1 MNNKFL
7 LANEI
12 KNFILSLDSILINYP
27 KKDIIIKKRIINT
40 SFELLELVYL
50 ANNKIDNKENIK
62 YECLSKISMID
73 FYFEYSYKKNYISL
87 KNLNRRAVIPALLH
101 LLLVRGPLL
110 RPLHQHTSREVL
122 PGAS

>member
-87 KNLNRRAVIPALLH
+87 KNLNTYIFNLTKIKKMLH
-101 LLLVRGPLL
+101 GWINNEL
-110 RPLHQHTSREVL
+110 
-122 PGAS
+122 

>member
-62 YECLSKISMID
+62 YEFLSKISMID

-87 KNLNRRAVIPALLH
+87 KNLNTYIFNLTKINKMLH
-101 LLLVRGPLL
+101 GWINNEL
-110 RPLHQHTSREVL
+110 
-122 PGAS
+122 

>member
-1 MNNKFL
+1 M
-7 LANEI
+7 
-12 KNFILSLDSILINYP
+12 SLDSILINYP

-87 KNLNRRAVIPALLH
+87 KNLNTYIFNLTKINKMLH
-101 LLLVRGPLL
+101 GWINNEL
-110 RPLHQHTSREVL
+110 
-122 PGAS
+122 

>member
-12 KNFILSLDSILINYP
+12 KKFIMSLDNVLINYP

-50 ANNKIDNKENIK
+50 ANNMNDNKINIQN
-62 YECLSKISMID
+62 ECLSKISMID

-87 KNLNRRAVIPALLH
+87 KNLNSYLFNLTKINKMFYGWIKNGL
-101 LLLVRGPLL
+101 
-110 RPLHQHTSREVL
+110 
-122 PGAS
+122 

>member
-1 MNNKFL
+1 MNYKFL

-87 KNLNRRAVIPALLH
+87 KNLNTYIFNLTKINKMLH
-101 LLLVRGPLL
+101 GWINNEL
-110 RPLHQHTSREVL
+110 
-122 PGAS
+122 

>member
-12 KNFILSLDSILINYP
+12 KKFILSLDSILINYP

-40 SFELLELVYL
+40 LFELLELVYL
-50 ANNKIDNKENIK
+50 ANNKTDDKINIK

-87 KNLNRRAVIPALLH
+87 KKLNSYLFSLTKINKMLYGWIRNEL
-101 LLLVRGPLL
+101 
-110 RPLHQHTSREVL
+110 
-122 PGAS
+122 

>member
-12 KNFILSLDSILINYP
+12 KKFILSLDSILINYP

-40 SFELLELVYL
+40 LFELLELVYL
-50 ANNKIDNKENIK
+50 ANNKTYDKINIK

-87 KNLNRRAVIPALLH
+87 KKLNSYLFSLTKINKMLYGWIRNEL
-101 LLLVRGPLL
+101 
-110 RPLHQHTSREVL
+110 
-122 PGAS
+122 

>member
-73 FYFEYSYKKNYISL
+73 FYFEYSYQKNYISL
-87 KNLNRRAVIPALLH
+87 KNLNTYIFNLTKINKMLH
-101 LLLVRGPLL
+101 GWINNEL
-110 RPLHQHTSREVL
+110 
-122 PGAS
+122 

>member
-12 KNFILSLDSILINYP
+12 KKFILSLDSILINYP
-27 KKDIIIKKRIINT
+27 KKDIIIKKRIIIT
-40 SFELLELVYL
+40 LFELLELVYL
-50 ANNKIDNKENIK
+50 ANYKTDDKINIK

-87 KNLNRRAVIPALLH
+87 KNLNTYIFNLTKINKMLH
-101 LLLVRGPLL
+101 GWINNEL
-110 RPLHQHTSREVL
+110 
-122 PGAS
+122 

>member
-50 ANNKIDNKENIK
+50 VNNKIDNKENIK

-87 KNLNRRAVIPALLH
+87 KNLNTYIFNLTKINKMLH
-101 LLLVRGPLL
+101 GWINNEL
-110 RPLHQHTSREVL
+110 
-122 PGAS
+122 

>member
-62 YECLSKISMID
+62 YECLSKITMID

-87 KNLNRRAVIPALLH
+87 KNLNTYIFNLTKINKMLH
-101 LLLVRGPLL
+101 GWINNEL
-110 RPLHQHTSREVL
+110 
-122 PGAS
+122 

>member
-87 KNLNRRAVIPALLH
+87 KNLNTYIFNLTKINKMLH
-101 LLLVRGPLL
+101 G
-110 RPLHQHTSREVL
+110 
-122 PGAS
+122 

>member
-40 SFELLELVYL
+40 SFELLELLYL

-87 KNLNRRAVIPALLH
+87 KNLNTYIFNLTKINKMLH
-101 LLLVRGPLL
+101 GWINNEL
-110 RPLHQHTSREVL
+110 
-122 PGAS
+122 

>member
-40 SFELLELVYL
+40 SFEILELVYL

-87 KNLNRRAVIPALLH
+87 KNLNTYIFNLTKINKMLH
-101 LLLVRGPLL
+101 GWINNEL
-110 RPLHQHTSREVL
+110 
-122 PGAS
+122 

>member
-40 SFELLELVYL
+40 LFELLELVYL
-50 ANNKIDNKENIK
+50 ANNKTDDKENIK

-87 KNLNRRAVIPALLH
+87 KNLNTYIFNLTKINKMLH
-101 LLLVRGPLL
+101 GWINNEL
-110 RPLHQHTSREVL
+110 
-122 PGAS
+122 

>member
-27 KKDIIIKKRIINT
+27 KKDIIIKKTIINT

-87 KNLNRRAVIPALLH
+87 KNLNTYIFNLTKINKMLH
-101 LLLVRGPLL
+101 GWINNEL
-110 RPLHQHTSREVL
+110 
-122 PGAS
+122 

>member
-40 SFELLELVYL
+40 LFELLELVYL
-50 ANNKIDNKENIK
+50 ANNKTDDKINIK

-87 KNLNRRAVIPALLH
+87 KNLNTYIFNLTKINKMLH
-101 LLLVRGPLL
+101 GWINNEL
-110 RPLHQHTSREVL
+110 
-122 PGAS
+122 

>member
-87 KNLNRRAVIPALLH
+87 KKILIIKVKYIILKNISLKI
-101 LLLVRGPLL
+101 
-110 RPLHQHTSREVL
+110 
-122 PGAS
+122 

>member
-7 LANEI
+7 LANET

-87 KNLNRRAVIPALLH
+87 KNLNTYIFNLTKINKMLH
-101 LLLVRGPLL
+101 GWINNEL
-110 RPLHQHTSREVL
+110 
-122 PGAS
+122 

>member
-50 ANNKIDNKENIK
+50 ANNKIDNKMKK
-62 YECLSKISMID
+62 YKTNNNSK
-73 FYFEYSYKKNYISL
+73 
-87 KNLNRRAVIPALLH
+87 
-101 LLLVRGPLL
+101 L
-110 RPLHQHTSREVL
+110 RLCKIL
-122 PGAS
+122 FLI

>member
-87 KNLNRRAVIPALLH
+87 KNLNTYIFNLTKINKMLYGWINNE
-101 LLLVRGPLL
+101 L
-110 RPLHQHTSREVL
+110 
-122 PGAS
+122 

>member
-73 FYFEYSYKKNYISL
+73 FYFEYSYKKNYIFL
-87 KNLNRRAVIPALLH
+87 KNLNTYIFNLTKINKMLH
-101 LLLVRGPLL
+101 GWINNEL
-110 RPLHQHTSREVL
+110 
-122 PGAS
+122 

>member
-12 KNFILSLDSILINYP
+12 KKFILSLDSILINYP

-40 SFELLELVYL
+40 LFELLELVYL
-50 ANNKIDNKENIK
+50 ANNKTDDKINIK

-87 KNLNRRAVIPALLH
+87 KKLNTYIFNLTKINKMLH
-101 LLLVRGPLL
+101 GWINNEL
-110 RPLHQHTSREVL
+110 
-122 PGAS
+122 

>member
-7 LANEI
+7 LANDI

-87 KNLNRRAVIPALLH
+87 KNLNTYIFNLTKINKMLH
-101 LLLVRGPLL
+101 GWINNEL
-110 RPLHQHTSREVL
+110 
-122 PGAS
+122 

>member
-40 SFELLELVYL
+40 LFELLELVYL
-50 ANNKIDNKENIK
+50 ANYKTDDKINIK

-87 KNLNRRAVIPALLH
+87 KNLNTYIFNLTKINKMLH
-101 LLLVRGPLL
+101 GWINNEL
-110 RPLHQHTSREVL
+110 
-122 PGAS
+122 

>member
-1 MNNKFL
+1 MNNRFL

-12 KNFILSLDSILINYP
+12 KKFILSLDSILINYP

-40 SFELLELVYL
+40 LFELLELVYL
-50 ANNKIDNKENIK
+50 ANNKIDDKINIK

-87 KNLNRRAVIPALLH
+87 KNLNTYIFNLTKINKMLH
-101 LLLVRGPLL
+101 GWINNEL
-110 RPLHQHTSREVL
+110 QSI
-122 PGAS
+122 

>member
-87 KNLNRRAVIPALLH
+87 KNLNTYIFNLTKINKMLH
-101 LLLVRGPLL
+101 GWINNEL
-110 RPLHQHTSREVL
+110 
-122 PGAS
+122 

>member
-1 MNNKFL
+1 MNNKFF

-87 KNLNRRAVIPALLH
+87 KNLNTYIFNLTKINKMLH
-101 LLLVRGPLL
+101 GWINNEL
-110 RPLHQHTSREVL
+110 
-122 PGAS
+122 

>member
-12 KNFILSLDSILINYP
+12 KNIILSLDSILINYP

-87 KNLNRRAVIPALLH
+87 KNLNTYIFNLTKINKMLH
-101 LLLVRGPLL
+101 GWINNEL
-110 RPLHQHTSREVL
+110 
-122 PGAS
+122 

>member
-12 KNFILSLDSILINYP
+12 KKFIMSLDNVLINYP

-50 ANNKIDNKENIK
+50 ANNISDNKINIQN
-62 YECLSKISMID
+62 ECLSKISMID

-87 KNLNRRAVIPALLH
+87 KNLNSYLFNLTKINKMFYGWIKNGL
-101 LLLVRGPLL
+101 
-110 RPLHQHTSREVL
+110 
-122 PGAS
+122 

>member
-73 FYFEYSYKKNYISL
+73 FYLEYLYEKKIISKKICMKKSSEL
-87 KNLNRRAVIPALLH
+87 EEITRMVYGWIKGI
-101 LLLVRGPLL
+101 
-110 RPLHQHTSREVL
+110 
-122 PGAS
+122 

>member
-12 KNFILSLDSILINYP
+12 KKFILSLDSILINYP

-40 SFELLELVYL
+40 LFELLELVYL
-50 ANNKIDNKENIK
+50 ANNKTDDKINIK

-87 KNLNRRAVIPALLH
+87 KNLNTYIFNLTKINKMLH
-101 LLLVRGPLL
+101 GWINNEL
-110 RPLHQHTSREVL
+110 
-122 PGAS
+122 